1 MRHFEGFSNTVKLL
15 VVKPILRKLIQA
27 LVGDCDQLTSTT
39 TTESTT
45 TNGEFIP
52 DYQCTASH
60 PCPEGYCCWWD
71 EKMCVLEAAV
81 GSCDI
86 FTTALRR

>member
-1 MRHFEGFSNTVKLL
+1 MSLL
-15 VVKPILRKLIQA
+15 MLYSYSDFTRELIQA

-86 FTTALRR
+86 FTTAATTMT

>member
-1 MRHFEGFSNTVKLL
+1 MLNSYSDFTRE
-15 VVKPILRKLIQA
+15 LIQA
-27 LVGDCDQLTSTT
+27 LVGDCDQLTSI

-45 TNGEFIP
+45 TNGNFIP
-52 DYQCTASH
+52 DYQCNAASH

-86 FTTALRR
+86 FTTTVQATLE